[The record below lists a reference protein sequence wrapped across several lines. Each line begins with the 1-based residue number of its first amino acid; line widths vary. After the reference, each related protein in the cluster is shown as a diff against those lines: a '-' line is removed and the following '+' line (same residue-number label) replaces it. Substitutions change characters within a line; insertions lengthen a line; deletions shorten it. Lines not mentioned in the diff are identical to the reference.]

1 MQAYV
6 HPDSGTLMADTGK
19 FVRRGV
25 IAAALLAAISGAAS
39 AQGVVSVSPAS
50 TAVQV
55 SIDSFILPVKRGLFN
70 DVRGT
75 IKVDFARPERS
86 RIAVEV
92 DARTL
97 DAGAPRYNAFLRGAS
112 VFDVA
117 RYPSMTFTSTR
128 MTRIDATHA
137 RFDGEL
143 TMRGVTR
150 PLSVIAT
157 AVHDP
162 ANPRKDPPR
171 FTARGQLNRLEFGI
185 DRGYPLVT
193 AMVDFVLTT
202 QPSAD

>member
-1 MQAYV
+1 M
-6 HPDSGTLMADTGK
+6 GK
-19 FVRRGV
+19 IVSRGAKGAGV
-25 IAAALLAAISGAAS
+25 LALAVVCGAAS
-39 AQGVVSVSPAS
+39 APRTVSVSPAS

-55 SIDSFILPVKRGLFN
+55 SVNSFFLPVT
-70 DVRGT
+70 RGT
-75 IKVDFARPERS
+75 FKTVDGSITVDFARPERS
-86 RIAVEV
+86 RIAVKV

-97 DAGAPRYNAFLRGAS
+97 DSGVSRYNDFLRGAS

-117 RYPSMTFTSTR
+117 RYPLMTFTSTR
-128 MTRIDATHA
+128 MTRIDDTRA
-137 RFDGEL
+137 RFDGLL
-143 TMRGVTR
+143 TMRGVTK

-162 ANPRKDPPR
+162 KSPGKQPR

>member
-1 MQAYV
+1 
-6 HPDSGTLMADTGK
+6 MAGMGK
-19 FVRRGV
+19 FVRRAVLGV
-25 IAAALLAAISGAAS
+25 GALVALSATAS
-39 AQGVVSVSPAS
+39 AQGAVSVSPAS
-50 TAVQV
+50 TAVRV
-55 SIDSFILPVKRGLFN
+55 SVNSFFLPVKGGSFN
-70 DVRGT
+70 DVSGAIT
-75 IKVDFARPERS
+75 VDFARPERS
-86 RIAVEV
+86 RIAVKV

-97 DAGAPRYNAFLRGAS
+97 DAGVPRYNAFLRGAS

-128 MTRIDATHA
+128 MTRIDDTHA
-137 RFDGEL
+137 RFDGLL

-157 AVHDP
+157 AVRDP
-162 ANPRKDPPR
+162 ANPRGPTR

>member
-1 MQAYV
+1 MEIFLQRAV
-6 HPDSGTLMADTGK
+6 QRKM
-19 FVRRGV
+19 
-25 IAAALLAAISGAAS
+25 IAAALLAANCSGAL

-50 TAVQV
+50 TAVRV
-55 SIDSFILPVKRGLFN
+55 SVESFILPVKGGSFSAV
-70 DVRGT
+70 DGT
-75 IKVDFARPERS
+75 ILVDFAKPERS
-86 RIAVEV
+86 RINVKV
-92 DARTL
+92 DVNSL

-150 PLSVIAT
+150 PLSIIAT
-157 AVHDP
+157 VVHDP
-162 ANPRKDPPR
+162 AHPRKDPPR
-171 FTARGQLNRLEFGI
+171 FTARGQLNRLDFGM

-193 AMVDFVLTT
+193 STVDFVLTT

>member
-1 MQAYV
+1 M
-6 HPDSGTLMADTGK
+6 GK
-19 FVRRGV
+19 FLQRAV
-25 IAAALLAAISGAAS
+25 IGAVLLAAICGGAL
-39 AQGVVSVSPAS
+39 AQGVVSVSPAG
-50 TAVQV
+50 TAVRV
-55 SIDSFILPVKRGLFN
+55 SVDSFFLPVKSGSFK
-70 DVRGT
+70 DVRGAIT
-75 IKVDFARPERS
+75 VDFARPERS
-86 RIAVEV
+86 RIAVTV

-128 MTRIDATHA
+128 MTSIDDTHA
-137 RFDGEL
+137 RFDGLL

-157 AVHDP
+157 AMYEP
-162 ANPRKDPPR
+162 SGPRKQPR
-171 FTARGQLNRLEFGI
+171 FTARGRLNRLEFGI